1 MEAFL
6 GALLIFLLRIG
17 DVSIGTLRVLYVVR
31 GKRAIASALGFLE
44 AGIFITAI
52 SQVFAQIDNPLNM
65 IGYAAGFATGTAV
78 GITLEGIFTPGHL
91 LMRTI
96 TRHGGAVAQKLHAA
110 GFGSTLLSG
119 EGREGEVQLIFTVV
133 AKARFQDALAIIQE
147 VDPQAFVTSEA
158 VERARGGHLPKTPLR
173 ETVRK

>member
-1 MEAFL
+1 MEAIL
-6 GALLIFLLRIG
+6 GALFIFLLRIG

-31 GKRAIASALGFLE
+31 GRRAIASALGFLE

-65 IGYAAGFATGTAV
+65 IGYAAGFAAGTAF

-96 TRHGGAVAQKLHAA
+96 TRQGQAVANKLHSA
-110 GFGSTLLSG
+110 GFGTTLLNG
-119 EGREGEVQLIFTVV
+119 EGREGEVQLVFTVV
-133 AKARFQDALAIIQE
+133 AKNRFRDALAVIQE
-147 VDPQAFVTSEA
+147 SDPQAFVTSDA
-158 VERARGGHLPKTPLR
+158 VERARGGHLPRAPLHQS
-173 ETVRK
+173 VRK